1 MRGRADGASSVVLQT
16 SRLVPKLLLH
26 RGAAGIRDRRNDAEG
41 LMRMLALACSG
52 SVAAGIEAYEFD
64 IKTKQNE
71 WFDRFFYYA
80 LAFKSRFDRLDS
92 VFGTGLA
99 SPVQAHEAQRRPEV
113 RR

>member
-1 MRGRADGASSVVLQT
+1 MRGR
-16 SRLVPKLLLH
+16 R
-26 RGAAGIRDRRNDAEG
+26 IDAEG

-52 SVAAGIEAYEFD
+52 SVAAGIKAYEFD

-92 VFGTGLA
+92 VSGTGLA

>member
-1 MRGRADGASSVVLQT
+1 MRANLRDIQRAFADIKVGPEIAVLSGATGMRGR
-16 SRLVPKLLLH
+16 R
-26 RGAAGIRDRRNDAEG
+26 IDAEG

-52 SVAAGIEAYEFD
+52 SVAAAIEAYEFD